1 MAEDEMDRT
10 RAAQEKLMDLAFNL
24 YNQLE
29 QGIVPHISLPSRTKG
44 NIEFSSKDD
53 VWIYGDQETTRSV
66 KTVRGARTLLK
77 TVHLAELLIKEH
89 LKNNRGSTLRE
100 IYYISENWD
109 IAKFHEQ
116 AESDRLIED
125 LEIVTAMQREDFHVG
140 RRRTVQPSSGRCG
153 S

>member
-10 RAAQEKLMDLAFNL
+10 RAAQEKLMDLAFHL
-24 YNQLE
+24 YNQFE

-44 NIEFSSKDD
+44 NIEFSSKDE

-89 LKNNRGSTLRE
+89 LRNNRGSTLRE
-100 IYYISENWD
+100 IYYISEN
-109 IAKFHEQ
+109 
-116 AESDRLIED
+116 
-125 LEIVTAMQREDFHVG
+125 
-140 RRRTVQPSSGRCG
+140 
-153 S
+153 